1 MSHTVKIKKLK
12 TLLAINDDKFL
23 EIKHDT
29 VFTPTGDSLIL
40 VTEKKTFEK
49 SIKMG
54 LDTVDAQIV
63 TEGINTS
70 LESLKMRLRLHR
82 VNTTET
88 VEVIRY
94 VEKKKKWFHI
104 QPQATFG
111 YDPLNKNWG
120 AVVGIGIGV
129 DI

>member
-1 MSHTVKIKKLK
+1 
-12 TLLAINDDKFL
+12 
-23 EIKHDT
+23 
-29 VFTPTGDSLIL
+29 
-40 VTEKKTFEK
+40 
-49 SIKMG
+49 MG

-120 AVVGIGIGV
+120 AVIGIGIGV